1 MMTDKDLVIDALR
14 KLPEEISIEQIL
26 EEIQILAAI
35 RRGEQA
41 ADAGKVIPH
50 EDVKGMVAKW
60 TSR

>member
-50 EDVKGMVAKW
+50 EDVNAGWFHTRK
-60 TSR
+60 

>member
-1 MMTDKDLVIDALR
+1 MTDKDLVMETLK

-50 EDVKGMVAKW
+50 EDVKKMVAAW
-60 TSR
+60 TSK